1 MRLLALFL
9 SVFILAPAAQAKC
22 GSRGL
27 YAYPSDA
34 EISSNSLFLLEG
46 YGLSREVLQGLNTK
60 YPVYLLSDKG
70 EKVNLIVKE
79 YNEGQ
84 FYLAQALL
92 QPEKVL
98 DMGES
103 YSFLIDSLPQYE
115 NLGRYNSSTGKNEK
129 VRYTISKTA
138 DLEKPRLKS
147 GPVFWKEEYEMFGC
161 GPANYVYFRMDV
173 EDRSL
178 LLVKATV
185 QDMQSGK
192 SSVYYVLSGGRE
204 LSLGHGMCSGS
215 FAFEPGKEYEVQFAY
230 MDVSGNHL
238 EDPSG
243 KIRFRGPMP
252 VERGG

>member
-115 NLGRYNSSTGKNEK
+115 ALQRYNYSLEK
-129 VRYTISKTA
+129 FEKIRFTVSKAA

-147 GPVFWKEEYEMFGC
+147 APVFWKEEYSMFGC
-161 GPANYVYFRMDV
+161 GPASYVYFCMNV
-173 EDRSL
+173 EDRSP

-192 SSVYYVLSGGRE
+192 SSVYYVLTGGKE

-215 FAFEPGKEYEVQFAY
+215 FVFEPGKEYEVQLTY
-230 MDVSGNHL
+230 MDASGNRL
-238 EDPSG
+238 EEPSG
-243 KIRFRGPMP
+243 KIRFSGPLP
-252 VERGG
+252 AERGG

>member
-1 MRLLALFL
+1 MRFLALFL

-27 YAYPSDA
+27 YVYPSDA
-34 EISSNSLFLLEG
+34 EISPNSLFLLEG
-46 YGLSREVLQGLNTK
+46 YAASSDVVNNLNVR

-84 FYLAQALL
+84 FYLVQALL

-115 NLGRYNSSTGKNEK
+115 ALQRYNYSLEKFEK
-129 VRYTISKTA
+129 VRFTVSKAA
-138 DLEKPRLKS
+138 DLENPVLKS
-147 GPVFWKEEYEMFGC
+147 APVFWKEEYSMFGC
-161 GPANYVYFRMDV
+161 GPASYVYFRMDV
-173 EDRSL
+173 EDRSP
-178 LLVKATV
+178 LLVRATV
-185 QDMQSGK
+185 LDMQSGK
-192 SSVYYVLSGGRE
+192 SSVYYVLSGGKE

-215 FAFEPGKEYEVQFAY
+215 FVFEPGKEYEVQFAY
-230 MDVSGNHL
+230 MDASGNRL
-238 EDPSG
+238 EEPSG
-243 KIRFRGPMP
+243 KIRFSGPLP
-252 VERGG
+252 AERGG